1 MGVIRKALQALKDL
15 QAAISLLP
23 ASGVLLWNG
32 RTADIHDILWQLAWF
47 AIPLGIWF
55 GGVKPWM
62 EASAIR
68 RDRASEKREREWQ
81 LIRQAFLR
89 VRDVKSFY
97 RDPRSTGTLLEHHRL
112 QDAVDFAIPVL
123 DGRGID
129 HPGAIWGKVEEDVLE
144 AWYNVL
150 RAVQRETP

>member
-55 GGVKPWM
+55 GGVKP
-62 EASAIR
+62 
-68 RDRASEKREREWQ
+68 
-81 LIRQAFLR
+81 
-89 VRDVKSFY
+89 
-97 RDPRSTGTLLEHHRL
+97 
-112 QDAVDFAIPVL
+112 
-123 DGRGID
+123 
-129 HPGAIWGKVEEDVLE
+129 
-144 AWYNVL
+144 
-150 RAVQRETP
+150 